1 MIIKIIYSLLLKYI
15 FFRLPV
21 TKKDKHRAKQLSSI
35 TLGKLGKEVTHF
47 EDISAL
53 GGNFND
59 KGGNKRRKKFKGKN
73 LKRKKH
79 F

>member
-1 MIIKIIYSLLLKYI
+1 MKSSFL
-15 FFRLPV
+15 FCRLPV

-53 GGNFND
+53 GGNFNE
-59 KGGNKRRKKFKGKN
+59 KSGNKRKKKFKGKN
-73 LKRKKH
+73 MKKKRK

>member
-1 MIIKIIYSLLLKYI
+1 M
-15 FFRLPV
+15 PV
-21 TKKDKHRAKQLSSI
+21 TKKDQHKAKQLSSI

-53 GGNFND
+53 GGNVSD
-59 KGGNKRRKKFKGKN
+59 KNENKRKKKFKGKN
-73 LKRKKH
+73 LKKKKK

>member
-1 MIIKIIYSLLLKYI
+1 MVCFLYFQNNLFS
-15 FFRLPV
+15 RLPV
-21 TKKDKHRAKQLSSI
+21 TKKDKHRAKQLSSV

-53 GGNFND
+53 GGHFNE
-59 KGGNKRRKKFKGKN
+59 KSGNKRKKKFKGKN
-73 LKRKKH
+73 LKKKRK

>member
-1 MIIKIIYSLLLKYI
+1 
-15 FFRLPV
+15 
-21 TKKDKHRAKQLSSI
+21 LSSVTI
-35 TLGKLGKEVTHF
+35 GKLGKEVTHF

-59 KGGNKRRKKFKGKN
+59 KSGNKRKKFKGKH
-73 LKRKKH
+73 LKKKRK